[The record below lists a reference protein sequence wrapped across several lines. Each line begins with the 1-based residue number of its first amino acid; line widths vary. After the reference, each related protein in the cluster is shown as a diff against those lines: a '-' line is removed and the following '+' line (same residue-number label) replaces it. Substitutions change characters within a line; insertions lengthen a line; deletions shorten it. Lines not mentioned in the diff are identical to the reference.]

1 MPVAIGKEVIDG
13 MLHVYDGEFEYP
25 PMAPQL
31 LPRPVVPHAAADRH
45 GGGGHALTSLP
56 HR

>member
-1 MPVAIGKEVIDG
+1 VPVAIGKEVIDG